1 MQCLPSPLSLPLAKR
16 LGFPR
21 DLRLWQSHLFLMFL
35 VPLSWKH
42 GGHSVEGWWIN
53 LIKMTGPDRDHCPS
67 CTWWNHQDVN
77 SIINTW
83 WTSEFPVIQVKMV
96 LSSGVFCLI
105 TDITCVGTAQFTRF
119 QIHSY
124 CQLSVA
130 QVAMRI
136 AEFTLFLA
144 SATMDLNECSSYI
157 HHST

>member
-124 CQLSVA
+124 CQFVCGTGCHEDCWVHTFS
-130 QVAMRI
+130 RI
-136 AEFTLFLA
+136 
-144 SATMDLNECSSYI
+144 S
-157 HHST
+157 HHGLERMLLLYTP